1 MKNNYRDLPPRWDK
15 TNNLIYFSYISVLLF
30 FIWSIKQVGLSPL
43 ELLKGV
49 PYMIRLLSEMLP
61 PNFSRIFP
69 LLKSILETLQI
80 AFVGTFV
87 GILGG
92 FSLAIFAAKDLSP
105 IPKLYKISRGLIAF
119 FRTIPDLI
127 WAIFFVA
134 TIGLGTSAGTLTIIV
149 DTIGFS
155 GRFFAEA
162 MEEIEKKPQKALEAI
177 GISKIAIIFCS
188 VLPEVLPSFIN
199 TSLFSLEKAVRSSV
213 VLGLVG
219 AGGIG
224 IELKVAM
231 EMFNYDQ
238 ASTILILIFILVIIV
253 EQLSVNIRN
262 KYINN

>member
-1 MKNNYRDLPPRWDK
+1 MKLCK
-15 TNNLIYFSYISVLLF
+15 
-30 FIWSIKQVGLSPL
+30 
-43 ELLKGV
+43 
-49 PYMIRLLSEMLP
+49 P

-69 LLKSILETLQI
+69 LLESILETLQI

-92 FSLAIFAAKDLSP
+92 FSLAIFAAKELSP

-127 WAIFFVA
+127 WAIFFV
-134 TIGLGTSAGTLTIIV
+134 
-149 DTIGFS
+149 TIGFS

-177 GISKIAIIFCS
+177 GISKIAIIFCA